1 MEHDAS
7 CGDPQPAPSG
17 GNARNMWTRRPHG
30 HILYRMVNTALRP
43 DASLREVLAARART
57 ASDKRLVADV
67 LGGLL
72 VAAVALIWRPFGWF
86 LFSSAAVCFAA
97 FGVWGVAD
105 RELTESAHQWG
116 GAGTR
121 VWKLLRICAAVA
133 GALAVA
139 ALLWGFLALGLGTWK
154 S

>member
-1 MEHDAS
+1 MTQATMIRNPHARRKCTERVDAET
-7 CGDPQPAPSG
+7 QL
-17 GNARNMWTRRPHG
+17 PH
-30 HILYRMVNTALRP
+30 LTAMVNSALRP
-43 DASLREVLAARART
+43 DAGLGEVLAARART

-72 VAAVALIWRPFGWF
+72 VAAVTLIWRPHGWF

-97 FGVWGVAD
+97 FGCWGVAD

-116 GAGTR
+116 SGGTR
-121 VWKLLRICAAVA
+121 VLKLMRIFAAVA
-133 GALAVA
+133 GALASA
-139 ALLWGFLALGLGTWK
+139 ALMWGFLALGLGTWK